1 MAEYRIANPL
11 PNLQNDRRCL
21 RTPMKKLL
29 ILMPLLLVSWFSMA
43 QTKTASTTPPSVVSV
58 IEGVTG
64 KQFLPDTTYAALSDE
79 DEKVLAKEPLANW
92 DLPRENGKYVMYS
105 NLVVGTRS
113 YQLLI
118 TKLPK
123 DEFSSAQLIR
133 YETPKSKP
141 EPIARGILKP
151 KPVEKAKQ

>member
-1 MAEYRIANPL
+1 MAVDVAL
-11 PNLQNDRRCL
+11 VS
-21 RTPMKKLL
+21 MKTLL
-29 ILMPLLLVSWFSMA
+29 SLLPLLLLSWFSVA
-43 QTKTASTTPPSVVSV
+43 QTKPASTTPPSVVSV

-64 KQFLPDTTYAALSDE
+64 KQFLPDTVYAALSDE
-79 DEKVLAKEPLANW
+79 DVALLAKEPLANW

-105 NLVVGTRS
+105 NLIVGTRS

-141 EPIARGILKP
+141 EPIARGTLKP
-151 KPVEKAKQ
+151 KAADKAK

>member
-1 MAEYRIANPL
+1 MKTFIILLPL
-11 PNLQNDRRCL
+11 V
-21 RTPMKKLL
+21 
-29 ILMPLLLVSWFSMA
+29 LVSWLSMA

-64 KQFLPDTTYAALSDE
+64 KHFLPDTVYAALSDE
-79 DEKVLAKEPLANW
+79 DEAVLAKAPLANW

-105 NLVVGTRS
+105 NLVVGSRS

-141 EPIARGILKP
+141 EPIARGTLKP
-151 KPVEKAKQ
+151 KAAEKEKAKQ

>member
-1 MAEYRIANPL
+1 
-11 PNLQNDRRCL
+11 
-21 RTPMKKLL
+21 
-29 ILMPLLLVSWFSMA
+29 MA
-43 QTKTASTTPPSVVSV
+43 QTKPAATTPPSVVSV

-64 KQFLPDTTYAALSDE
+64 KQFVPDTVYTALSGD
-79 DEKVLAKEPLANW
+79 DVALLAKEPLANW

-141 EPIARGILKP
+141 EPIARGVLKP
-151 KPVEKAKQ
+151 KAAEKAK

>member
-1 MAEYRIANPL
+1 MGILLRLFVKAVANACCML
-11 PNLQNDRRCL
+11 M
-21 RTPMKKLL
+21 RTL
-29 ILMPLLLVSWFSMA
+29 INFVFLSLISWLSVA
-43 QTKTASTTPPSVVSV
+43 QTKPSSETSSAVVLV

-64 KQFLPDTTYAALSDE
+64 KQFIPDTVYAALTDE
-79 DEKVLAKEPLANW
+79 DEALLAKQSAANW

-105 NLVVGTRS
+105 NLIVGTRS

-123 DEFSSAQLIR
+123 DELATAQLIR

-141 EPIARGILKP
+141 EPIARGKLKAKAAVEKP
-151 KPVEKAKQ
+151 K

>member
-1 MAEYRIANPL
+1 MK
-11 PNLQNDRRCL
+11 NLFS
-21 RTPMKKLL
+21 LL
-29 ILMPLLLVSWFSMA
+29 PLLLLSWFSVA
-43 QTKTASTTPPSVVSV
+43 QTKTTPPAVISV

-64 KQFLPDTTYAALSDE
+64 KQFLSDTAYTALSEE
-79 DEKVLAKEPLANW
+79 DVTLLAKEPLANW
-92 DLPRENGKYVMYS
+92 DLPRENGKYIMYS
-105 NLVVGTRS
+105 NLIVGTRS

-141 EPIARGILKP
+141 EPIARGTLKP
-151 KPVEKAKQ
+151 KAVEKAK

>member
-1 MAEYRIANPL
+1 
-11 PNLQNDRRCL
+11 
-21 RTPMKKLL
+21 MKKFI
-29 ILMPLLLVSWFSMA
+29 ILLLLVLASWFSVA
-43 QTKTASTTPPSVVSV
+43 QTKPASTTPPSVVSV

-64 KQFLPDTTYAALSDE
+64 KQFLPDTVYAALSEE
-79 DEKVLAKEPLANW
+79 DETLLAKAPLANW

-105 NLVVGTRS
+105 NLVIGTRS

-141 EPIARGILKP
+141 EPIARGVLKSRAVEKP
-151 KPVEKAKQ
+151 KQ